1 MDYEKVYSE
10 LHRKE
15 KRFPGFSIGQ
25 YINDIAALVE
35 QHKPNRLIDYGS
47 GKGFQYLVRRYHEK
61 WGGMLPYCYDIG
73 VRQLRDKPEGTFGG
87 VLCTDMLEHIE
98 RQDLAA
104 IIDELINY
112 AEPHGFMML
121 GIACRP
127 SNKTAADGLNLHVTI
142 EHPDWWVKLVTDRA
156 AKRGRDDL
164 HIRIGFDIGDTYPDA
179 RRRWDSAE

>member
-1 MDYEKVYSE
+1 MNYEQVYSE

-35 QHKPNRLIDYGS
+35 QHRPTRLIDYGS

-98 RQDLAA
+98 RKDLPGIFA
-104 IIDELINY
+104 DLINY
-112 AEPHGFMML
+112 AEPNGFMML

-127 SNKTAADGLNLHVTI
+127 SNKDFGGVNLHVTV
-142 EHPDWWVKLVTDRA
+142 EHPDWWVERIQEHVSKL
-156 AKRGRDDL
+156 GRSDL
-164 HIRIGFDIGDTYPDA
+164 HVRAGFDIGDTYPDA
-179 RRRWDSAE
+179 RRRWDSGE